1 MKKLFKVVLCMM
13 LAVSLCACGK
23 NGKFDGD
30 KIVMTYVTSP
40 LNVPSI
46 LDKENGIYKDAFA
59 KIGYDFDYSKLD
71 SGADQTAA
79 LASGDIQLLNGV
91 GGSSVLLAA
100 ANGMDIVILSMYS
113 TAPKAF
119 AMYSKDENI
128 NTPEDLRG
136 LTVAGPKGTNLHE
149 LLVAYLA
156 TANMTIDDV
165 NFVSMDIPSSVAA
178 LEGGSIDVALVG
190 GAASYNA
197 QQAGKHLVCDGEG
210 LIAATICT
218 ATTRDFAEANPEI
231 IKTFLDTQN
240 EIVDYMND
248 NYDTSIET
256 TARVLDLDEE
266 AVASMY
272 EMYDFSTSLTDE
284 DAELLSKT
292 ENFLFD
298 SKMIEN
304 HVNVKDLFYES
315 K

>member
-1 MKKLFKVVLCMM
+1 MKKLIKIVLCVL
-13 LAVSLCACGK
+13 LAGALCACGN
-23 NGKFDGD
+23 NGKFEGD

-59 KIGYDFDYSKLD
+59 EIGYGFDYSKLD

-79 LASGDIQLLNGV
+79 LASGDIQILNGV

-119 AMYSKDENI
+119 AMYSNDENI
-128 NTPEDLRG
+128 NTPKDLRN
-136 LTVAGPKGTNLHE
+136 LTIAGPKGTNLHE

-156 TANMTIDDV
+156 TADMTIDDV

-178 LEGGSIDVALVG
+178 LEGGSVDVALVG

-197 QQAGKHLVCDGEG
+197 QQSGKHLVCDGEG

-248 NYDTSIET
+248 NYDISIET
-256 TARVLDLDEE
+256 TARVLDIDEE

-284 DAELLSKT
+284 DAELLTKT

-304 HVNVKDLFYES
+304 HVNVKDLFYLSE
-315 K
+315 

>member
-1 MKKLFKVVLCMM
+1 MKRTITVILSMM
-13 LAVSLCACGK
+13 LAVSLCTCGK
-23 NGKFDGD
+23 NGKFEGD

-40 LNVPSI
+40 LNIPTI

-59 KIGYDFDYSKLD
+59 QMGYGFDYSNLD

-119 AMYSKDENI
+119 AMYSNDENI
-128 NTPEDLRG
+128 NSPEDLRG

-149 LLVAYLA
+149 LLAAYLA
-156 TANMTIDDV
+156 TAGMTIEDV

-178 LEGGSIDVALVG
+178 LEGGSVDVALVG

-197 QQAGKHLVCDGEG
+197 EQSGKHLVCDGEG

-218 ATTRDFAEANPEI
+218 ATTRKFAEENPEI

-248 NYDTSIET
+248 NYDISMET
-256 TARVLDLDEE
+256 AARVLDIDEE

-272 EMYDFSTSLTDE
+272 EMYDFSTFVSDE
-284 DAELLSKT
+284 DIELLGKT
-292 ENFLFD
+292 EQFLFD

-304 HVNVKDLFYES
+304 HVNVKDLFYGI